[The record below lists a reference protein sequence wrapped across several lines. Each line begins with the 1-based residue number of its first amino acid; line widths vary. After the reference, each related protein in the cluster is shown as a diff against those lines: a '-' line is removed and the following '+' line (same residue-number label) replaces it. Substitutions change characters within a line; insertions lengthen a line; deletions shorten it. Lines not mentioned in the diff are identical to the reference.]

1 MNEIETTIDRN
12 AEWKTSMDLMR
23 GLFPKWVVSIEQ
35 LRSWKEKFGMMNP
48 EWFRES
54 LNLVY
59 HKYNSDTPKPK
70 WVQEAFV
77 QVRANHCGIATNET
91 DAAEENRLQAIAER
105 QQEMDQNEIERDN
118 AWRIVSRWS
127 ESERQ
132 QWASL
137 FKANYKFLADGRND
151 VTKFD
156 TWNKTFTQFVK
167 VYREREEGLMQ

>member
-1 MNEIETTIDRN
+1 MNELETTIDRN

-48 EWFRES
+48 DWFREA

-70 WVQEAFV
+70 WVHEAFIEI
-77 QVRANHCGIATNET
+77 RANHRGIATNET
-91 DAAEENRLQAIAER
+91 DAAHEEQLKAIEER
-105 QQEMDQNEIERDN
+105 QREILLAEIDRDN
-118 AWRIVSRWS
+118 AWKTVASWS
-127 ESERQ
+127 DSERQ
-132 QWASL
+132 TWGAR

-151 VTKFD
+151 VSEFD

-167 VYREREEGLMQ
+167 VYREREESLMQ